1 MNTNDKRVVLIT
13 GASSGIGRACAGH
26 LHQRG
31 YRVYGTHRRTQAAE
45 TAVSGEENDLSQPYE
60 LIPMDVT
67 SDTSVERGIA
77 TVLSRE
83 GRIDVVVN
91 NAGYALAGSVEDTS
105 LDEARAQFETNFFG
119 VFRVC
124 HMVLPHMRRQQAGY
138 IVNVSSI
145 AGVIGTPFQGLYSA
159 SKFALEGL
167 TEALRMEV
175 KPYHIQVA
183 ILEPGNF
190 HTRTTSNRQIAL
202 AARENPGYVER
213 FTRALGVIEA
223 DELNGPNPMHIAYLL
238 EHIIND
244 PTPRLRYP
252 VGIVFEKF
260 AITLKKVM
268 PARLFEWGFMK
279 YYKLL

>member
-1 MNTNDKRVVLIT
+1 MITEYKRVVLIT
-13 GASSGIGRACAGH
+13 GTSSGIGRACAGH

-31 YRVYGTHRRTQAAE
+31 YRVYGTHRRAQADE
-45 TAVSGEENDLSQPYE
+45 TAVSGEDNDLSKPFE

-77 TVLSRE
+77 IVMSRE

-91 NAGYALAGSVEDTS
+91 NAGYSLVGSVEDTS

-119 VFRVC
+119 VLRVC
-124 HMVLPHMRRQQAGY
+124 RAVLPHMRRQQAGY

-175 KPYHIQVA
+175 KPYHIKVA

-190 HTRTTSNRQIAL
+190 HTRVTSNRQIAL
-202 AARENPGYVER
+202 AARENPGYVEK
-213 FTRALGVIEA
+213 FTRTLGVIEA
-223 DELNGPNPMHIAYLL
+223 DELNGPNPEQVAYLL

-252 VGIVFEKF
+252 VGIVLEKF

-279 YYKLL
+279 YYQLL